1 VPEEKL
7 IVGKVRRAHGTGG
20 TLRVEVLTEFPDRFA
35 SGAELE
41 LGGRR
46 WTVRGQRAA
55 AQDVLLDLEGMT
67 AAAAQALAGAYLT
80 VPLKD
85 ARPLPAGHYYH
96 YQLLGLAVSDTTG
109 RSLGRL
115 AEVLEYPGQ
124 DIYRVVDGRNEILI
138 PAARAVVREISLE
151 HQRMVVDWP
160 EPVEAP

>member
-46 WTVRGQRAA
+46 WTVRAQRAA
-55 AQDVLLDLEGMT
+55 APDILLDLEGMT
-67 AAAAQALAGAYLT
+67 AAEAQPLAGEYLT
-80 VPLKD
+80 VPLTD

-109 RSLGRL
+109 RALGRL

-124 DIYRVVDGRNEILI
+124 DVYRVVDGRKEILI

-151 HQRMVVDWP
+151 QQRMVVDWS
-160 EPVEAP
+160 ESVETP